1 MASKTIKKSV
11 RVTTAENDKILLKIG
26 STGFENFSDYAREVL
41 QINDAQASKKLAKKA
56 EGKENLESLR
66 LLKSLTNN
74 INQIAQALH
83 IIKKSADKS
92 SYDFAKFDE
101 ILKECRE
108 LQGKILV
115 GLK

>member
-1 MASKTIKKSV
+1 MTKKIRKCV
-11 RVTTAENDKILLKIG
+11 RITEAENLEILAKLG
-26 STGFENFSDYAREVL
+26 ASGFENFSDYAREAL
-41 QINDAQASKKLAKKA
+41 KINDAQASKKLQKKMV
-56 EGKENLESLR
+56 GKENLESLR

-92 SYDFAKFDE
+92 AYDFAKFE
-101 ILKECRE
+101 EVLKDCRE
-108 LQGKILV
+108 LQEKFLV